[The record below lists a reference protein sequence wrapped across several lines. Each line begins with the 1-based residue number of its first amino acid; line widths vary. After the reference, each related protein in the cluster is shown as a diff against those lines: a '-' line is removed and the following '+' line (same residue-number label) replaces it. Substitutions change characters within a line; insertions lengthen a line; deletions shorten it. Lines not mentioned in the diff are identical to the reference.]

1 MQKENYRPGLSK
13 NQDLVKQLKEFQQN
27 PRSLVFIS
35 LAENYRQEGLPS
47 QALQILEEGL
57 EQHPKLASALV
68 AKGRCLL
75 DLKRY
80 SEALNEL
87 NAVLLENPQNIKAL
101 KLQSEIFVRL
111 GQRKSAIRSLT
122 KVVLAYPQDIE
133 AARELEQLENIE
145 TKKIVPTERIFQ
157 VSSDAPPVS
166 KPLQGLSAAGKIE
179 DFQVEDL
186 KSSLSSIP
194 LEALQTPTN
203 VSEAQEAEF
212 QEVEDAEPTFATRTI
227 AELYLRQGLKA
238 KALAVVRKILKNEP
252 ENSWAR
258 ETLQNLKSDGIVLPE
273 KKVLKKDKAAFAKKA
288 KVLEHMLVRA
298 QLLKRINA

>member
-1 MQKENYRPGLSK
+1 MQKENYRPGLTK

-27 PRSLVFIS
+27 PRSLVFVS
-35 LAENYRQEGLPS
+35 LAENYRQEGLPN
-47 QALQILEEGL
+47 QALQILDEGL
-57 EQHPKLASALV
+57 EHHPKLASALV

-75 DLKRY
+75 ELKRY

-87 NAVLLENPQNIKAL
+87 NAALLENPQNIKAL
-101 KLQSEIFVRL
+101 KLQSEIFLRL

-133 AARELEQLENIE
+133 AARELEQLENME
-145 TKKIVPTERIFQ
+145 TKKFVPTEKIFH
-157 VSSDAPPVS
+157 VSSDASPAS
-166 KPLQGLSAAGKIE
+166 GRMMGQGSVGKIE

-186 KSSLSSIP
+186 RDSLS
-194 LEALQTPTN
+194 ALPAVASHQQEDQPIH
-203 VSEAQEAEF
+203 QEAEF
-212 QEVEDAEPTFATRTI
+212 QEVEDSEPTFATRTI

-238 KALAVVRKILKNEP
+238 KALAVVKKILKNEP

-273 KKVLKKDKAAFAKKA
+273 KKVLKKDRAAFAKKA